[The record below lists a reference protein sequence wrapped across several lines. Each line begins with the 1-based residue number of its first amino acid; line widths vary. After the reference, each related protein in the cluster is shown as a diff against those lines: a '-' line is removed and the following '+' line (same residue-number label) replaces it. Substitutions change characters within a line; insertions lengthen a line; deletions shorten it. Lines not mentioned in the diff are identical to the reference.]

1 MFLKNT
7 KQNGTTVKQTLRGEY
22 TAGIVRIKR
31 VELRENVRAF
41 LRTVRDNE
49 ASAKRD
55 LTVLR
60 LDFIHRLVNCID
72 DKRF

>member
-1 MFLKNT
+1 MLFLKNT
-7 KQNGTTVKQTLRGEY
+7 KQNEGGKHCRNCPYEWG
-22 TAGIVRIKR
+22 VRIKR

-60 LDFIHRLVNCID
+60 LDFIHGLVNCID

>member
-1 MFLKNT
+1 MLCLVVLNYILVGCPCFLK
-7 KQNGTTVKQTLRGEY
+7 
-22 TAGIVRIKR
+22 
-31 VELRENVRAF
+31 
-41 LRTVRDNE
+41 TVRDNE

>member
-7 KQNGTTVKQTLRGEY
+7 KQNEEGKHCRNYPYECG
-22 TAGIVRIKR
+22 VRIKR

-41 LRTVRDNE
+41 LKTVRDNE